1 MNDGAG
7 DLLVLGK
14 TGQGKSTWVQGYNAG
29 LDRVL
34 AWDPKRQYRNCEFR
48 EDLRDFFSLKS
59 PPRSESELYFLNMLK
74 TDDAACSS

>member
-48 EDLRDFFSLKS
+48 EDLREFFLSQI
-59 PPRSESELYFLNMLK
+59 PTTFRVGTVFPEYAEDR
-74 TDDAACSS
+74 